1 MLQERVATD
10 IFLFT
15 SDLYAQVTAGVV
27 LTPEGAVLIDTLP
40 FPIETEEILRFLSGR
55 NVGKVRYLIFTHY
68 HADHIYGAYL
78 FPDVPILAHAR
89 CREHLLARGEEGLAA
104 ARAEVPE
111 LLESVVLR
119 LPDITLDEGELL
131 LKVGGKTLRIF
142 WAPGHSDD
150 GIAVFVE
157 EDQVL
162 FAGDAMT
169 PVPTVIDGDPVAL
182 RATLQRFRELEPDT
196 IVRGHGEVVL
206 RGEVQESLR
215 TAIRYLDL
223 IQEIVAEAAATSD
236 PRRREALLRTDIEK
250 CGISRV
256 ALGGESARLHAANLR
271 SLYTRLLQAEGRAP
285 SPRPTVRRR

>member
-1 MLQERVATD
+1 MFQERVSTD

-15 SDLYAQVTAGVV
+15 SDLYAQVTAGLI

-40 FPIETEEILRFLSGR
+40 FPMETEEILRFLARR
-55 NVGKVRYLIFTHY
+55 NGIEVRYILFTHY
-68 HADHIYGAYL
+68 HADHIYGACL
-78 FPDVPILAHAR
+78 FPGVPILAHAR

-104 ARAEVPE
+104 ARAEVPD

-119 LPDITLDEGELL
+119 LPDITLDEGELF
-131 LKVGGKTLRIF
+131 LKLGGKTLRIF

-157 EDQVL
+157 EDQIL

-182 RATLQRFRELEPDT
+182 RATLRRFQELEPDT
-196 IVRGHGEVVL
+196 IVRGHGEVIL
-206 RGEVQESLR
+206 RGEVQESLQR
-215 TAIRYLDL
+215 AIHYLDL
-223 IQEIVAEAAATSD
+223 LQEIVAEAAATPD

-256 ALGGESARLHAANLR
+256 ALGGESHRLHAANLR
-271 SLYTRLLQAEGRAP
+271 SLYNRLLQTGAGAA
-285 SPRPTVRRR
+285 SPRSRSRRR